1 LSKFTRLL
9 SFLWFPALV
18 LVLWELSGGSVFFPA
33 PSTLYSRILEEVTME
48 WLLKYL
54 APTLGVF
61 SFGYILGL
69 IIGLGLGTLV
79 GSSKV
84 LYESLIPVLVFIR
97 KMPSVAKL
105 PIVIAIVG
113 LGLNAQLAAVTIA
126 VAFLMALV
134 SAKATYEP
142 DGSVDDTTLL
152 FRFNPIQRIFLAN
165 LPSRAE
171 LLATTAKSGIQ
182 LALVLTILSETLVSS
197 SGIGA
202 YTLRA
207 KSLFDLELMWIGI
220 IVVGLVGF
228 LLHEIFTF
236 AERQIPLFSKKR
248 NE

>member
-1 LSKFTRLL
+1 
-9 SFLWFPALV
+9 
-18 LVLWELSGGSVFFPA
+18 
-33 PSTLYSRILEEVTME
+33 ME

-79 GSSKV
+79 GSTKV

-105 PIVIAIVG
+105 PIIIAIVG

-134 SAKATYEP
+134 SAKATYQPES
-142 DGSVDDTTLL
+142 SVADTTVI

-182 LALVLTILSETLVSS
+182 LALVLTILSETLASS
-197 SGIGA
+197 RGIGA
-202 YTLRA
+202 FTLQA
-207 KSLFDLELMWIGI
+207 KSLFDLELMWIGM
-220 IVVGLVGF
+220 IVVGLVGY
-228 LLHEIFTF
+228 LLHEIFSLV
-236 AERQIPLFSKKR
+236 ERHIPLFSNKR
-248 NE
+248 NV